1 MARTYAQEALRIS
14 DLIAEKLADPARVHD
29 QVWAPEELLP
39 ESQRWYPLSLGSGL
53 TGISLLFSNRIERD
67 PGSAAFTHKYL
78 AESLAALRR
87 TDRIK
92 GLYNDVSSLAFATW
106 VAHRATGGYVQAVG
120 KLDTHVRYV
129 SETMVSMVGDGPCR
143 SFQDFD
149 VLSGLTGIGRYL
161 LMRKDTMGEELE
173 GVLSALVRMAS
184 DVEYGGSRVPGYWSL
199 VPPTADPD
207 RALPFGADGHLNLGL
222 AHGIAGPLALLSLSW
237 SAGVVVDGQRGAV
250 ERLVGLL
257 DDWSLRDERGVF
269 WPGWVSFDEWRAGEV
284 GPWRRKRPSWCYGSP
299 GVSRALQLAGHALGR
314 PDWSDLAVRSV
325 ASQLSVP
332 PSDWVVHD
340 ASACHG
346 WAGALHLLQFFEE
359 DCPQVSRVLDDIV
372 VGIIGSFDTDSAFGL
387 RFTVE
392 GSDGT
397 ADFPGF
403 LDGAA
408 GVGLALESY
417 ARGNTTAGEWGAAL
431 LTV

>member
-1 MARTYAQEALRIS
+1 MTRTYAQEALRIS

-29 QVWAPEELLP
+29 QVWAPQELLP
-39 ESQRWYPLSLGSGL
+39 ESQKWYPLSLGSGFP
-53 TGISLLFSNRIERD
+53 GISLLFSSRIERD

-78 AESLAALRR
+78 AESLTALHR
-87 TDRIK
+87 TDRVK

-106 VAHRATGGYVQAVG
+106 IAHRATGGYVQAVE

-129 SETMVSMVGDGPCR
+129 SESMLSMVGGGPCQ

-161 LMRKDTMGEELE
+161 LMRQDDMREELE
-173 GVLSALVRMAS
+173 GILAALVRMAS
-184 DVEYGGSRVPGYWSL
+184 DVEHGGSRVPGYWSL

-222 AHGIAGPLALLSLSW
+222 AHGIAGPLALLSLSC
-237 SAGVVVDGQRGAV
+237 SAGIVVDGQRGAM

-257 DDWSLRDERGVF
+257 DHWSLQDERGVF

-299 GVSRALQLAGHALGR
+299 GVSRALQLAGRALDR
-314 PDWSDLAVRSV
+314 PDWWDLAIRSV

-359 DCPQVSRVLDDIV
+359 DCPQVSQVLDDIV
-372 VGIIGSFDTDSAFGL
+372 VRIVESFDADSAFGL
-387 RFTVE
+387 RFSVE
-392 GSDGT
+392 GSDGK

-403 LDGAA
+403 LDGVT

-417 ARGNTTAGEWGAAL
+417 ARGNTAAMEWGTAL